1 MLQCR
6 NWKNRQEAPSRCGA
20 TMLRIMPRQ
29 ALAHALPPLNSGVRS
44 FQGMK

>member
-6 NWKNRQEAPSRCGA
+6 NWKNRQEAA
-20 TMLRIMPRQ
+20 FALRRDDALIMPQQ
-29 ALAHALPPLNSGVRS
+29 ALAHALQPLNSGVWS